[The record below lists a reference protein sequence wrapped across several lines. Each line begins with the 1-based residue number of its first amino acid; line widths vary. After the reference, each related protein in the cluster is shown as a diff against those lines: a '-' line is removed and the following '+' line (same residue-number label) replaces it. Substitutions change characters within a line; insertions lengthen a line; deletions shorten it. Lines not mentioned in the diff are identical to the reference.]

1 MFSMPGQLKKTPA
14 KPEAILPGATIGCL
28 GGGQLGRMFA
38 LSARK
43 MGYRVHTVDPQP
55 DSPTGQVSD
64 REYNVPFT
72 DIATLTEFA
81 RGVDVVTYEFE
92 NIPVEA
98 LDALAPRVKLRPG
111 RDVLYTTQNRL
122 REKQFL
128 SGAGFPVAPFRVVQS
143 ESELR
148 AAVAELGCPCV
159 LKTADFGYDGKGQQK
174 ITYQTD
180 LGAVWKKHG
189 LYNGVLEAWVPFA
202 AELSVVVGRGMRIN
216 EFEEHE
222 AIAFPPTLNDHEN
235 HILATSV
242 APAPLADSIL
252 ARAQSIGLAIA
263 KELNV
268 IGLIAWRPPRERA
281 RAAAPQLRPL
291 QLRRLRHQPVRA
303 ATARRLR
310 PAARRHAPALA
321 RHHAQ
326 PPRRRLVQRHAGLE
340 QAPRAPRPA
349 PASLRQERAPRRPQ
363 NGPLLR
369 PRRDPRPRPRNRRAG
384 AEDFAAV
391 ISRHEI
397 SRAAVDDGS
406 GLPCGLR
413 QRPERRSIGYP
424 APNNNIS
431 REGQAI
437 HLACWR

>member
-1 MFSMPGQLKKTPA
+1 MKPFSMTGQPSKMTT
-14 KPEAILPGATIGCL
+14 KPDAILPGATIGCL

-38 LSARK
+38 LAARK

-143 ESELR
+143 EMELR

-174 ITYQTD
+174 ITYETD
-180 LGAVWKKHG
+180 LTAVWKRHG

-202 AELSVVVGRGMRIN
+202 AELSVVVGRGVRVN
-216 EFEEHE
+216 EYEEHE
-222 AIAFPPTLNDHEN
+222 ALAFPPTVNDHEN

-252 ARAQSIGLAIA
+252 ARAQSIGIAIA

-268 IGLIAWRPPRERA
+268 VGLIAIEFFLTKRGD
-281 RAAAPQLRPL
+281 L
-291 QLRRLRHQPVRA
+291 
-303 ATARRLR
+303 
-310 PAARRHAPALA
+310 
-321 RHHAQ
+321 
-326 PPRRRLVQRHAGLE
+326 LVNEL
-340 QAPRAPRPA
+340 APRPHNSGHYSFDA
-349 PASLRQERAPRRPQ
+349 CVTSQFEQQLR
-363 NGPLLR
+363 
-369 PRRDPRPRPRNRRAG
+369 
-384 AEDFAAV
+384 AV
-391 ISRHEI
+391 C
-397 SRAAVDDGS
+397 
-406 GLPCGLR
+406 GLPLGDTRLLSPVIMRNLLGDVWANGTPDWNGLLNLPGLR
-413 QRPERRSIGYP
+413 LHLYGKNEPRVGRKMGHYCVLAETLDEAREIDAQAQKILRR
-424 APNNNIS
+424 
-431 REGQAI
+431 
-437 HLACWR
+437 

>member
-1 MFSMPGQLKKTPA
+1 MLHMTGLPKKSNATTD
-14 KPEAILPGATIGCL
+14 AILPGATIGCL

-38 LSARK
+38 LAARK
-43 MGYRVHTVDPQP
+43 MGYRVHTVDPMP

-64 REYNVPFT
+64 REYNVPFS

-148 AAVAELGCPCV
+148 SAVAELGCPCV

-174 ITYQTD
+174 ITYETD
-180 LGAVWKKHG
+180 LGAVWKKHAV
-189 LYNGVLEAWVPFA
+189 YTGVLEAWVPFA
-202 AELSVVVGRGMRIN
+202 AELSVVVGRGMRRN

-222 AIAFPPTLNDHEN
+222 VFAFPPTVNDHEN

-252 ARAQSIGLAIA
+252 ARAQSIGMAIA

-268 IGLIAWRPPRERA
+268 IGL
-281 RAAAPQLRPL
+281 
-291 QLRRLRHQPVRA
+291 
-303 ATARRLR
+303 
-310 PAARRHAPALA
+310 LA
-321 RHHAQ
+321 VEFFLTKRGDL
-326 PPRRRLVQRHAGLE
+326 LVNEL
-340 QAPRAPRPA
+340 APRPHNSGHYSFDA
-349 PASLRQERAPRRPQ
+349 CVTSQFEQQLRAVCGLPLGDTRLLTPVIMRNLLGDVWANGTPDWSRLLELPGLRLHLYGKSEPRVGRKMGHYCVLADTLDKAREVDAKAQKILRQ
-363 NGPLLR
+363 
-369 PRRDPRPRPRNRRAG
+369 
-384 AEDFAAV
+384 
-391 ISRHEI
+391 
-397 SRAAVDDGS
+397 
-406 GLPCGLR
+406 
-413 QRPERRSIGYP
+413 
-424 APNNNIS
+424 
-431 REGQAI
+431 
-437 HLACWR
+437 